1 MAMVPVVVNGR
12 TYEIACDPGQEE
24 QLKRLAGDLAARV
37 ERLVAQV
44 GQVGDA
50 RLMLMAGLLV
60 ADDLHSLRNGGNGS
74 AAEPERPTVSEIDAL
89 ADAVGDLAS
98 RVEAIAGK
106 LEAA

>member
-1 MAMVPVVVNGR
+1 MPMVPVTVNGR
-12 TYEIACDPGQEE
+12 TYDIACDAGQEE
-24 QLKRLAGDLAARV
+24 QLKRLADDLSARV
-37 ERLVAQV
+37 ERLVSQV

-60 ADDLHSLRNGGNGS
+60 ADDLESLRQGGPAGGDDRD
-74 AAEPERPTVSEIDAL
+74 RPTLAEIDML
-89 ADAVGDLAS
+89 ADAIGDLAS

>member
-1 MAMVPVVVNGR
+1 MPMVPVVVNGR
-12 TYEIACDPGQEE
+12 TYDIACDPGQEE
-24 QLKRLAGDLAARV
+24 QLKRLAGDLASRV
-37 ERLVAQV
+37 EHLVAQV

-60 ADDLHSLRNGGNGS
+60 ADDLASLRQGGTNGANREHLS
-74 AAEPERPTVSEIDAL
+74 APELEAL

>member
-1 MAMVPVVVNGR
+1 MPMVPVVVNGR
-12 TYEIACDPGQEE
+12 TYDIACDPGQEE
-24 QLKRLAGDLAARV
+24 QLKRLAGDFAARV

-60 ADDLHSLRNGGNGS
+60 ADDLASLRQGGANGADREHSTSGDM
-74 AAEPERPTVSEIDAL
+74 EAL

>member
-1 MAMVPVVVNGR
+1 MPMVPVVVNGR
-12 TYEIACDPGQEE
+12 TYDIACDPGQEE
-24 QLKRLAGDLAARV
+24 QLKRLAGDLASRV

-60 ADDLHSLRNGGNGS
+60 ADDLESLRHGGGANT
-74 AAEPERPTVSEIDAL
+74 ADRERPTARDMDAL

>member
-1 MAMVPVVVNGR
+1 MPMVPVVVNGR
-12 TYEIACDPGQEE
+12 TYDIACDPGQEE
-24 QLKRLAGDLAARV
+24 QLKRLAGDLASRV
-37 ERLVAQV
+37 EHLVAQV

-60 ADDLHSLRNGGNGS
+60 ADDLHSLRQGGAS
-74 AAEPERPTVSEIDAL
+74 ATERDRLTVPEIDAL

>member
-1 MAMVPVVVNGR
+1 MPMIPVTVNGR
-12 TYEIACDPGQEE
+12 AYEIACDPGQEQ
-24 QLKRLAGDLAARV
+24 QLQRLGADLAARV

-50 RLMLMAGLLV
+50 RLMLMAGLLI
-60 ADDLHSLRNGGNGS
+60 ADELETLRQGGAVSGP
-74 AAEPERPTVSEIDAL
+74 AAAQAALAEIDAL
-89 ADAVGDLAS
+89 ADALGDLAS

>member
-1 MAMVPVVVNGR
+1 MPMVPVVVNGR
-12 TYEIACDPGQEE
+12 TYDLACDPGQEE

-60 ADDLHSLRNGGNGS
+60 ADDLASLRQGS
-74 AAEPERPTVSEIDAL
+74 ANGADREQPTSGDMDAL

>member
-1 MAMVPVVVNGR
+1 MPMVPVVVNGR
-12 TYEIACDPGQEE
+12 TYDIACDPGQEE
-24 QLKRLAGDLAARV
+24 QLKRLAGDLASRV

-60 ADDLHSLRNGGNGS
+60 ADDLASLRQGGTNG
-74 AAEPERPTVSEIDAL
+74 ADRERPTAPEIDAL

>member
-1 MAMVPVVVNGR
+1 MPMVPVVVNGR
-12 TYEIACDPGQEE
+12 TYDIACDPGQEE

-37 ERLVAQV
+37 ERLVAQF

-60 ADDLHSLRNGGNGS
+60 ADDLESLRQGGPAG
-74 AAEPERPTVSEIDAL
+74 AGERDRPTLAEIDGL
-89 ADAVGDLAS
+89 ADAIGDLAS

>member
-1 MAMVPVVVNGR
+1 MPMVPVVVNGR
-12 TYEIACDPGQEE
+12 TYDIACDPGQEE
-24 QLKRLAGDLAARV
+24 QLRRFADDLAARV

-60 ADDLHSLRNGGNGS
+60 ADDLETLRQGGAAGAS
-74 AAEPERPTVSEIDAL
+74 AQDRTALAELDAL
-89 ADAVGDLAS
+89 ADALGDLAS

>member
-1 MAMVPVVVNGR
+1 MPMVPVVVNGR
-12 TYEIACDPGQEE
+12 TYDIACDPGQEE
-24 QLKRLAGDLAARV
+24 QLKRLAGEFAARV

-60 ADDLHSLRNGGNGS
+60 ADDLASLRQGGTNGADRDQPTS
-74 AAEPERPTVSEIDAL
+74 ADMDAL
-89 ADAVGDLAS
+89 ADAIGDLAS